1 MRYKARETALMGLCV
16 ALAMIFSYVEVLL
29 PPLLVAVPGVKIGLA
44 NVVILFVLYRFG
56 AVNAVTVSLLRVF
69 LLFLMFGNAVSLA
82 YSAAGAVL
90 SLAVMLLLK
99 KTGLFSVVGVSVAG
113 GIAHNVGQIVMAIFL
128 LGVAEIGYYLI
139 VLAITGCLFGAVVG
153 FLGALAQRR
162 IPKLPFERDLP

>member
-1 MRYKARETALMGLCV
+1 MRHRARETALMGLCV

-29 PPLLVAVPGVKIGLA
+29 PPLLAAVPGVKIGLA
-44 NVVILFVLYRFG
+44 NVVVLFVLYRCG
-56 AVNAVTVSLLRVF
+56 ATRAVTVSLLRVF
-69 LLFLMFGNAVSLA
+69 LMFLLFGNAVSLA

-90 SLAVMLLLK
+90 SLALMLLLK

-113 GIAHNVGQIVMAIFL
+113 GIFHNVGQILMAIFL

-162 IPKLPFERDLP
+162 IPKLPFEREMP